1 MTIIGLTGG
10 IGSGKTY
17 VSSIFKEKGITCVDA
32 DDVAR
37 EIVFPGQPTL
47 AKIAERY
54 AEKPDI
60 LTADGQLNRALLRSI
75 IFNNPNEKQW
85 LENLMH
91 PVIRDRL
98 VVLLNQSAS
107 PYSLL
112 VSPLLFETD
121 QKDLVHRSAVVDIPE
136 DLQVERASQRDN
148 VSKEQIKQIMQA
160 QLTREQRLAL
170 ADDIIDNSIDKKE
183 TNQQVQKLHEAYL
196 KLKPTS
202 N

>member
-37 EIVFPGQPTL
+37 EIVLPGQPTL
-47 AKIAERY
+47 ATIAERY

-60 LTADGQLNRALLRSI
+60 LMPDGQLNRALLRSI
-75 IFNNPNEKQW
+75 IFSDPNEKQW

-91 PVIRDRL
+91 PVIRHQL
-98 VVLLNQSAS
+98 VELLSKSTS
-107 PYSLL
+107 PYSVL

-136 DLQVERASQRDN
+136 NLQIERAASRDN
-148 VSKEQIKQIMQA
+148 VSKEQIKRIMQA
-160 QLTREQRLAL
+160 QLARKERLAL
-170 ADDIIDNSIDKKE
+170 ADDIIDNSVDKE
-183 TNQQVQKLHEAYL
+183 TTYHQVQKLHQTYL
-196 KLKPTS
+196 KLGT
-202 N
+202 